1 MRRFVAVLFAG
12 VVGSLP
18 ASAQNCP
25 AVSVT
30 SGPRT
35 AAVLELYTSEGCSS
49 CPPADRWLSSL
60 RAGPDGL
67 VPLAFHVDYWDA
79 IGWADRFAQ
88 PAFAGRQREAVRR
101 QRGRVAYTPQVLVD
115 GRDLDGWSRLR
126 ALDAAAQSVAGRAPA
141 ADLMLRAVAGGDAL
155 DVDLQIRWRRPA
167 ATGVAA
173 YVVIS
178 EDRLESRVNAGENR
192 GAILRHDYVVRQ
204 LLGPFSLDSASAKAT
219 TWPIKQRISLGRDW
233 KRADLAISA
242 FVQEDASGEMLQAV
256 RLPLCGNPR

>member
-1 MRRFVAVLFAG
+1 MRRIVAVLL
-12 VVGSLP
+12 VGLACSLP
-18 ASAQNCP
+18 ASAQDCP
-25 AVSVT
+25 PVSAA

-35 AAVLELYTSEGCSS
+35 ANVLELYTSEGCSS

-60 RAGPDGL
+60 RTGPDVL

-101 QRGRVAYTPQVLVD
+101 QRSRVAYTPQVLVD
-115 GRDLDGWSRLR
+115 GRDLGDWFRPR
-126 ALDAAAQSVAGRAPA
+126 ALDAAAQAVAARTPV
-141 ADLMLRAVAGGDAL
+141 ADLTLRAVAGADAL
-155 DVDLQIRWRRPA
+155 DADLQIRWRQQAAPA
-167 ATGVAA
+167 VAA
-173 YVVIS
+173 YLVIT

-192 GAILRHDYVVRQ
+192 GAILRHDYVVRRM
-204 LLGPFSLDSASAKAT
+204 LGPFAPPSAPAT
-219 TWPIKQRISLGRDW
+219 ATSWPVTQRITIGRDW

-242 FVQEDASGEMLQAV
+242 FVQRSDSGEMLQAV